1 MVSVRAS
8 EEPQEPAGGGRGQG
22 YERER
27 ERGALRKLDWAEVV
41 VWRLDN

>member
-8 EEPQEPAGGGRGQG
+8 EEPQEPAGGGQG

-27 ERGALRKLDWAEVV
+27 ERGTLRKLDWAEVV